1 MECSCG
7 WVGVVWDCEPDV
19 DGDGSLGCPEC
30 FKVVKI
36 KDSDDIIVTDIFD
49 DTGRQ
54 VSKVVKCDCKSS
66 LTWID
71 FIIGTLGALIT
82 IAIISVV

>member
-1 MECSCG
+1 M
-7 WVGVVWDCEPDV
+7 
-19 DGDGSLGCPEC
+19 
-30 FKVVKI
+30 
-36 KDSDDIIVTDIFD
+36 IIVTDIFD

-71 FIIGTLGALIT
+71 FTIGALGALII
-82 IAIISVV
+82 IAIMSVI